1 MGEEK
6 KVCKVLV
13 GKPIRKTPLGTLQYK
28 WGDGIRMDFREID
41 WGCRV
46 GSVGLG

>member
-13 GKPIRKTPLGTLQYK
+13 GMTEVKKPLGRPSHR
-28 WGDGIRMDFREID
+28 WENGI
-41 WGCRV
+41 
-46 GSVGLG
+46 